1 MIDNMLKRFPG
12 GTDDDRQQALREV
25 MQEITLAG
33 LYRAGFFEKAAF
45 YGGTCL
51 RIFHGLSR
59 YSEDLD
65 FSLLKLNPDFRWQP
79 YLDAVQTEFKALGV
93 DVSIREKIK
102 SNKTTI
108 ESAFLKNETSVTTL
122 EFSRIRVKIKL
133 EIDTQ
138 PPLGFATEE
147 LLLIE
152 PFSCYVKCFS
162 LPDLY
167 AGKLHAV
174 LYRQWKHRVKGRDW
188 YDFIWYTSR
197 RIAVNEQML
206 AAALA
211 QTGPWAGTGQPVDRL
226 WCLRA
231 IEDKIK
237 SIDWR
242 RAREDVRAF
251 VRQVELPSL
260 DLWSRDFFL
269 AQASKL
275 PE

>member
-12 GTDDDRQQALREV
+12 GMDDDRQQALREV

-122 EFSRIRVKIKL
+122 EFSGIRVKIKL

-138 PPLGFATEE
+138 RPLGFATEE

-188 YDFIWYTSR
+188 YDLEWYIRNRVQLNLAHFNR
-197 RIAVNEQML
+197 RAIQSEHL
-206 AAALA
+206 SS
-211 QTGPWAGTGQPVDRL
+211 PVDGQGLLDGLQAHIETTDFEQAKHDVARF
-226 WCLRA
+226 LR
-231 IEDKIK
+231 D
-237 SIDWR
+237 
-242 RAREDVRAF
+242 
-251 VRQVELPSL
+251 PSTL
-260 DLWSRDFFL
+260 EIWSRAYFQQL
-269 AQASKL
+269 SERML
-275 PE
+275 IN

>member
-122 EFSRIRVKIKL
+122 EFSGIRVKIKL

-152 PFSCYVKCFS
+152 PF
-162 LPDLY
+162 
-167 AGKLHAV
+167 
-174 LYRQWKHRVKGRDW
+174 
-188 YDFIWYTSR
+188 
-197 RIAVNEQML
+197 
-206 AAALA
+206 
-211 QTGPWAGTGQPVDRL
+211 
-226 WCLRA
+226 
-231 IEDKIK
+231 
-237 SIDWR
+237 
-242 RAREDVRAF
+242 
-251 VRQVELPSL
+251 
-260 DLWSRDFFL
+260 
-269 AQASKL
+269 
-275 PE
+275 